1 VGIECNEDLIVAEKR
16 DGGIVLK
23 PTANGSTSARTICQI
38 D

>member
-16 DGGIVLK
+16 DGGIILK
-23 PTANGSTSARTICQI
+23 AAADGAAGARTICQI